1 MERTKKM
8 KVIEQQL
15 PVGEIAELLYPE
27 NEKDYLLTLRAMF
40 IAANSTNYIYSGF
53 FSQYKIIHDFV
64 RSNRGILHTLP
75 SDYDIDFTSRSLWYS
90 TFYPT
95 CHYGNPNYEL
105 LWQFAYSEKYQ
116 TAWGKLLKEMRK
128 NKQENIRYTI
138 PVLGLSFYSP
148 YESMYRHSYMFEKIE
163 QIRIRYLI
171 NNEEY
176 EPILLNM
183 RQWLEEANKLNV
195 YSIDNVKIYSIDK
208 RAVYENT

>member
-1 MERTKKM
+1 MEIKECR
-8 KVIEQQL
+8 L
-15 PVGEIAELLYPE
+15 PIGETVELLHPQS
-27 NEKDYLLTLRAMF
+27 EKDYLIAIRAMY
-40 IAANSTNYIYSGF
+40 IAANSTNDLYSGF
-53 FSQYKIIHDFV
+53 FSQYKIIYDFV
-64 RSNRGILHTLP
+64 RSNRDILHTLP
-75 SDYDIDFTSRSLWYS
+75 SDYDIDFTSRGLWYS

-208 RAVYENT
+208 RAVYANT